1 MRPKL
6 NGMSLTFRLSEEQ
19 SKLVERA
26 MEIEKTSNTS
36 EFVRRVLL
44 KGAQEIVNVQEM
56 TDARRKALKSRI
68 ERENY
73 PFPSDDLQMKV
84 AEDPPSA
91 GQTG

>member
-1 MRPKL
+1 
-6 NGMSLTFRLSEEQ
+6 
-19 SKLVERA
+19 
-26 MEIEKTSNTS
+26 
-36 EFVRRVLL
+36 
-44 KGAQEIVNVQEM
+44 VQEM